1 GELAPYRHDEARAEQ
16 RDVERLPVVRSARPI
31 RLELALQ
38 VFNELAFGADVAQEV
53 LSQDELAVCDV
64 RKSDQEHVRARATGE
79 PRGLCVEEKDVRP
92 VAGCV
97 ALEAKVREEERI
109 ARSPSDDLEPEIVHA
124 RERRWATDSR
134 TSAPRAY
141 AGPTQDGH
149 PVWHPQDARCSR
161 ARSKSTGALLKRRSA
176 KPMPPGVMSKR

>member
-1 GELAPYRHDEARAEQ
+1 M
-16 RDVERLPVVRSARPI
+16 
-31 RLELALQ
+31 
-38 VFNELAFGADVAQEV
+38 

-109 ARSPSDDLEPEIVHA
+109 ARSPSDDLEPEIV
-124 RERRWATDSR
+124 EC
-134 TSAPRAY
+134 
-141 AGPTQDGH
+141 
-149 PVWHPQDARCSR
+149 DALLTHFECSR
-161 ARSKSTGALLKRRSA
+161 WRALLSGSPLLAAGYARLRVVSE
-176 KPMPPGVMSKR
+176 R